1 MKKHWILLA
10 ILTLG
15 LLFGTAFAG
24 NSENRNRNRQGRRT
38 YRPLPPPSIAV
49 CFEEAGVTQDQIDAM
64 DEIRQLAVEALKEAE
79 TREEARDIIEQM
91 REDMKSI
98 LTEEQLAAIAEC
110 RRPQMPLTCMDQL
123 DLTQD
128 QIEAIDA
135 IREAAMEALKEAETP
150 QEARDIIEQMHQ
162 DIESVLTEEQLA
174 ALKECLRPKKLINC
188 MDKIDLT
195 PEQIALIDAI
205 REIAMEDVKEAES
218 REEVRQILDQM
229 YQDIMDVLTDEQLE
243 ALQGCRDAQRLRLR
257 DRDRQ
262 EQPEPEPEV

>member
-15 LLFGTAFAG
+15 LLSGTAFA
-24 NSENRNRNRQGRRT
+24 RNRQGRRG

-49 CFEEAGVTQDQIDAM
+49 CFEEAGVTQDQIDLMNA
-64 DEIRQLAVEALKEAE
+64 IRQDAVEALKEAE
-79 TREEARDIIEQM
+79 TREEARAIIEQM
-91 REDMKSI
+91 RDDMKSI

-110 RRPQMPLTCMDQL
+110 RRPQRPITCMDQL

-162 DIESVLTEEQLA
+162 DIEDVLTDEQLA
-174 ALKECLRPKKLINC
+174 ALRECLRPKKLVNC

-195 PEQIALIDAI
+195 PEQIAVIDAI

-243 ALQGCRDAQRLRLR
+243 ALQECRQRLRNR